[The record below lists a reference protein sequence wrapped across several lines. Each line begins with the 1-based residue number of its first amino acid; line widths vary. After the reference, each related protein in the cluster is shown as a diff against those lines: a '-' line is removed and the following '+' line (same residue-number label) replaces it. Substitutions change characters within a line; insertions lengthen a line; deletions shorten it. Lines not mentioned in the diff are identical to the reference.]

1 MAQTLKKQYEAR
13 QVRRLQERLHVVDR
27 RVITEL
33 RVDPRDRLIL
43 EAFDKQTMAAAI
55 DIIKKL
61 KTIEFSALNSLR
73 SARDAAVADTT
84 KVLSGSAEKGLIR
97 KIVGLFKSD
106 KENPL
111 VDTLAFAS
119 ALKNFFDQFVQY
131 VSALGGVSDTGDA
144 SGKKKGGD
152 QTLGTIITGKN
163 ADELEDV
170 LSVGGLGG
178 DEKKKLAEFQ
188 KVIVNGFKPEGA
200 LAKVGKNWIDKY
212 MKGKKGLQQLAN
224 EMMKMTVHDLEAVA
238 QSVSADLKNASAVGQ
253 AAAGAASQ
261 AAVGTTG
268 GTGPAVATASEPG
281 QGTSGTKDAAKAPG
295 AQVAGGDAAGSAK
308 KVYDA
313 IKSDFEGMDEKTV
326 MSILTTL
333 ADNGRLKV

>member
-13 QVRRLQERLHVVDR
+13 QVRRLQERLNVVDR
-27 RVITEL
+27 HVITEL
-33 RVDPRDRLIL
+33 RIDPRDRLII
-43 EAFDKQTMAAAI
+43 EAFDKQQMAAAI
-55 DIIKKL
+55 DIVKKL

-73 SARDAAVADTT
+73 AARDAAVADTT
-84 KVLSGSAEKGLIR
+84 KVLSGSAEKGLVR
-97 KIVGLFKSD
+97 KIVGLFKSE

-119 ALKNFFDQFVQY
+119 ALNNFFDQFVQY
-131 VSALGGVSDTGDA
+131 VSALGGVQDTAG
-144 SGKKKGGD
+144 GGPKKGGD
-152 QTLGTIITGKN
+152 QTLGTIITGKS
-163 ADELEDV
+163 ADELGDV

-178 DEKKKLAEFQ
+178 EEKKKLAEFQ
-188 KVIVNGFKPEGA
+188 KVIINGLKPEGA
-200 LAKVGKNWIDKY
+200 LAKIGKNWIDKY

-224 EMMKMTVHDLEAVA
+224 EMMKMTVHDLDAVA
-238 QSVSADLKNASAVGQ
+238 KSVSAGLKNASAVGQ

-268 GTGPAVATASEPG
+268 GTGPEVAQATGSA
-281 QGTSGTKDAAKAPG
+281 QGTAGTKDAAKAPG
-295 AQVAGGDAAGSAK
+295 AQVAGGNAAASAK

-326 MSILTTL
+326 LSILTTL
-333 ADNGRLKV
+333 ADNDRLKV